1 MSAVLSHREICEHYK
16 TGPEKR
22 KGDLLA
28 RQLQPVELILQLLEL
43 SGRFVEPSDRRD
55 VLLDLR
61 LLVRVEG
68 RGLDTERSEDALLEV
83 LLGGRISEA
92 SDEYA
97 EPPVKEA
104 SEYDSERQ
112 VGNED

>member
-1 MSAVLSHREICEHYK
+1 MSAVLSHREIREHYK
-16 TGPEKR
+16 TGPKKR

-43 SGRFVEPSDRRD
+43 SGLFVEPPDRQD

-68 RGLDTERSEDALLEV
+68 
-83 LLGGRISEA
+83 
-92 SDEYA
+92 
-97 EPPVKEA
+97 
-104 SEYDSERQ
+104 
-112 VGNED
+112 